1 MPRGYR
7 PNKNSVLYPGRLRWW
22 NFFLLFYMCHF
33 AMGLTHCYKT
43 TVFFTFIYIY
53 IYIDTSL
60 GLWHLYI
67 YTGSWPHGVAAYVGG
82 NRCVFYTFLTYCK
95 LTITQKWYA
104 SFVMFT
110 DCGIVT
116 SASSLTA
123 LWHRRCHN
131 AAYSTTY
138 FTKCILYRVVY
149 SCAVYNVYTRRHDVR
164 WCYSAVRRLLTEAAM
179 RKSV

>member
-1 MPRGYR
+1 MDVSTWVYMFTLMSL
-7 PNKNSVLYPGRLRWW
+7 NNEVKLY
-22 NFFLLFYMCHF
+22 
-33 AMGLTHCYKT
+33 
-43 TVFFTFIYIY
+43 IYIY